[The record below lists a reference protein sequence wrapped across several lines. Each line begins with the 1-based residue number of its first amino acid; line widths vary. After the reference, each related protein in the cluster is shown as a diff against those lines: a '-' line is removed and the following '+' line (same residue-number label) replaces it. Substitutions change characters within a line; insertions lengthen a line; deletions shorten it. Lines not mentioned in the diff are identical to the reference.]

1 MSIGEVLDAKF
12 VSISNML
19 QKLKGTK
26 CPPSS
31 LLIMFPHC
39 IQWSRCPQKIT
50 LWSRCPQKIT
60 LDLNECKACG
70 KCKVMDL
77 IALSEK
83 YGVQLAVATGGRAAL
98 QRVKSKEI
106 RGVIAIACEKELRI
120 GLMAAFPKAIVSVPN
135 LRPQGYCKDT
145 DVTMEDV
152 EQSVRNFLEEE
163 ESEKETS
170 EPA

>member
-1 MSIGEVLDAKF
+1 MSIGEVLDGKF
-12 VSISNML
+12 VSLSNML
-19 QKLKGTK
+19 QRLKGSK

-39 IQWSRCPQKIT
+39 IQWSK
-50 LWSRCPQKIT
+50 CPQKIT
-60 LDLNECKACG
+60 LDLAECKRCG

-77 IALSEK
+77 IALSDK
-83 YGVQLAVATGGRAAL
+83 YGVHLAVATGGRAAL
-98 QRVKSKEI
+98 QRVKSDEI

-135 LRPQGYCKDT
+135 LRPHGYCKDT

-152 EQSVRNFLEEE
+152 ERSVRNFLEE
-163 ESEKETS
+163 STL
-170 EPA
+170 EPSKS

>member
-39 IQWSRCPQKIT
+39 IQWSK
-50 LWSRCPQKIT
+50 CPQKIT

-77 IALSEK
+77 IALSER

-98 QRVKSKEI
+98 QRVKSEEV

-135 LRPQGYCKDT
+135 LRPNGYCKDT

-152 EQSVRNFLEEE
+152 EQTVRNFLEES
-163 ESEKETS
+163 ESEKEMS
-170 EPA
+170 EPE

>member
-39 IQWSRCPQKIT
+39 IQ
-50 LWSRCPQKIT
+50 WSRCPQKIT

>member
-1 MSIGEVLDAKF
+1 MTIGEAIDAKF
-12 VSISNML
+12 VSLSNL
-19 QKLKGTK
+19 IQKLKGSK

-39 IQWSRCPQKIT
+39 IQWSK
-50 LWSRCPQKIT
+50 CPQKIT
-60 LDLNECKACG
+60 LDLNECKRCG

-98 QRVKSKEI
+98 QKVKSEEI
-106 RGVIAIACEKELRI
+106 RGVVAIACEKELRI
-120 GLMAAFPKAIVSVPN
+120 GLTAAFPKAILSVPN
-135 LRPQGYCKDT
+135 LRPHGYCKDT

-152 EQSVRNFLEEE
+152 ERYVRQFLEEA
-163 ESEKETS
+163 S
-170 EPA
+170 